1 MKKPG
6 GDIKKTTQWIEKNF
20 LMNETTG
27 VPLFKEKEPLNII
40 SLYPKDS
47 LTKSGSGRMSHLQKI
62 LLWVDVEH
70 LFVDGERINRSSDGD
85 NRLGRNTG

>member
-1 MKKPG
+1 MLLTNLL
-6 GDIKKTTQWIEKNF
+6 IKLNQV
-20 LMNETTG
+20 NETTG

-62 LLWVDVEH
+62 LLWVDV
-70 LFVDGERINRSSDGD
+70 VSV
-85 NRLGRNTG
+85 